1 MRGGL
6 AAAMLATLA
15 LAASSAPAA
24 GAWEDHGSGSAYS
37 GATSMPSGNAPTATV
52 SGRNVSLS
60 WSASSGT
67 VPVDGYVVR
76 RYDAGGAQHSVGAD
90 CSGTVPGLSCTEH
103 AVAPGNWRYTVAPA
117 RLDWHGAESSESS
130 PITVGA
136 PTLALDSSSASSLP
150 TTLTGQITDFISGEA
165 VSFRLDDPSTGT
177 PLSGS
182 ITPSPVPGSGAASV
196 SVTVPSGTAN
206 GSHTIYAVGDQG
218 DTAGAPLTVAV
229 PTTISTSAWD
239 VRDASSG
246 AESNQSEPHAF
257 ATDNRTA
264 TSGGLLSVFNTSRY
278 LQFDLDSPL
287 QGGLGVSGASFNFNF
302 AAAGAGQTTCFY
314 FEVRRASTG
323 TVIGTHGSTGSPVAC
338 QTGTAL
344 NATTTPLPEVASSDI
359 ADDLRV
365 RVFVDNSLLGGIT
378 RDLATVSGTAAG
390 TGFTLYETSI
400 TDATGLTPTT
410 TPWGLAAGGDGAFYQ
425 SAASWPTAFGASRY
439 LKLIFPSYVPSG
451 APVNG
456 VTFVHSYRSGTLGTT
471 CVYFEVFSG
480 PSLIGTHGSAAS
492 PLSCNGSTSSYVTDT
507 VLLPE
512 VDTAAIAN
520 GVTVKMY
527 VRNSSGLSASQH
539 DRAEL
544 QITYIP

>member
-1 MRGGL
+1 M
-6 AAAMLATLA
+6 
-15 LAASSAPAA
+15 PA
-24 GAWEDHGSGSAYS
+24 
-37 GATSMPSGNAPTATV
+37 GNAPAATV

-60 WSASSGT
+60 WPASSGAA
-67 VPVDGYVVR
+67 PVDGYVVR
-76 RYDAGGAQHSVGAD
+76 RYDAGGAEHSVGAD
-90 CSGTVPGLSCTEH
+90 CSGTVAGLSCTEH
-103 AVAPGNWRYTVAPA
+103 AVPAGDWRYTVAPA
-117 RLDWHGAESSESS
+117 HLNWRGAESLQSS
-130 PITVGA
+130 PVTVGEPA
-136 PTLALDSSSASSLP
+136 LALDSSSTSSLP
-150 TTLTGQITDFISGEA
+150 ATLTGQITDFIGGQA
-165 VSFRLDDPSTGT
+165 VTFRLDDPSTGT

-196 SVTVPSGTAN
+196 SVTLPAGTAN
-206 GSHTIYAVGDQG
+206 GSHTVYAVGDEG
-218 DTAGAPLTVAV
+218 DTAGAPVTLAV

-246 AESNQSEPHAF
+246 TESNQSEPHAF
-257 ATDNRTA
+257 ANDNRTA

-278 LQFDLDSPL
+278 LQFDLNSPL
-287 QGGLGVSGASFNFNF
+287 QGGLGVSGASFDFNF
-302 AAAGAGQTTCFY
+302 AATLAGQTTCFY

-323 TVIGTHGSTGSPVAC
+323 TVIGTHGSAASPVAC
-338 QTGTAL
+338 QTGTTL
-344 NATTTPLPEVASSDI
+344 KATTTPLPEVASSNV

-400 TDATGLTPTT
+400 TDATGLTPAT
-410 TPWGLAAGGDGAFYQ
+410 TPWGLVAGGDGASYQ
-425 SAASWPTAFGASRY
+425 SSSSWPTTFAASRY
-439 LKLIFPSYVPSG
+439 LKLTFPSYVPGG

-456 VTFVHSYRSGTLGTT
+456 VTFVHSYRSAALGTT
-471 CVYFEVFSG
+471 CVYFEVYSG
-480 PSLIGTHGSAAS
+480 PILIGTHGSAAG

-507 VLLPE
+507 VPLPE

-527 VRNSSGLSASQH
+527 VRNSSGLGASQH

-544 QITYIP
+544 QITYVP